1 MAAIS
6 RVNKTKILRWK
17 NIKEVKWIYYCKPTD
32 AYIYSCDDRGRFESE
47 EEAIKWCEEK
57 ANKYRGISFEYSKSC
72 YVPLK

>member
-1 MAAIS
+1 M
-6 RVNKTKILRWK
+6 
-17 NIKEVKWIYYCKPTD
+17 KEVKWIYYCKPTD

-57 ANKYRGISFEYSKSC
+57 AKKYRGLSFEYSKSC

>member
-6 RVNKTKILRWK
+6 RVNKTKILRK
-17 NIKEVKWIYYCKPTD
+17 NMKEVKWIYYCKPTD
-32 AYIYSCDDRGRFESE
+32 VYIYSCDDRGRFESE

-57 ANKYRGISFEYSKSC
+57 AKKYRGISFEYSKSC